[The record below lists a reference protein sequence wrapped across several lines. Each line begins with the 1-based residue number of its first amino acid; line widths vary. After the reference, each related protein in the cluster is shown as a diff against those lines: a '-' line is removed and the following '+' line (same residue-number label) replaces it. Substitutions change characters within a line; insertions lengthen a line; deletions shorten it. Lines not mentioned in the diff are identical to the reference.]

1 MARGRVHGSLWLP
14 LLLAA
19 LLLAG
24 LVPLG
29 MSNGWHVVENR
40 AFDLFSTYD
49 PPRPAAH
56 SAVIVAID
64 EPSFAE
70 IGRQWPWPRSVHAGL
85 AQALRRAGARPIGFD
100 IVFAEPSQPA
110 EDAALAAALAGDTV
124 LAADITAIAD
134 QRFEQRIRTEP
145 LAPLLA
151 GGARSGVASVD
162 LDSDGVLRRLPN
174 VPDPFAG
181 VLARLAGHEA
191 APPPG
196 ALLQYFGPPRSYP
209 TVSYYQA
216 LEPETMLPPGF
227 LSGRAAIVGLSLQ
240 AVPTVTSGGADAY
253 VTPYTVKTGR
263 LTAGAEVQAT
273 ILDNLVHRLWIT
285 PAPAWLPPAV
295 LAALL
300 LVALFG
306 TRRLGPVPSL
316 AALALLAIAIAA
328 GSYALLR
335 FGRVWLPPVL
345 PMLGTTAAI
354 IVQGGYG
361 FAREQAQRRRI
372 TRAFEHYLAPS
383 MVSRLAQDPGQ
394 LQLGGETRV
403 LTVLFC
409 DVRGFTTL
417 SERMQQDPQGLT
429 RLLNRIL
436 TPLSEAVLATG
447 GTIDKFIGDCV
458 MAFWNAP
465 LDDPDHAAHAVEA
478 ARRMLAETA
487 ALNEQLQREG
497 MASPIAIGIGINT
510 GTCVVGNMGSDR
522 RFDYSALGDSVNLAS
537 RLEGACKRYG
547 VGTVIGPDT
556 ARALDG
562 RAALVEL
569 DRLVVK
575 GRSESAAVFT
585 LLAHRSAEDGAY
597 QTLAHEH
604 DAALTAYRARRW
616 DEAQAAFLRCRN
628 IEPSLSALYDLYA
641 LRITEHEHSPPPEG
655 WAGETIAT
663 EK

>member
-1 MARGRVHGSLWLP
+1 MARGRIRDSLWPP

-19 LLLAG
+19 LLFAAL
-24 LVPLG
+24 LPLG
-29 MSNGWHVVENR
+29 ATTDWQVVENR
-40 AFDLFSTYD
+40 AFDLFSTTD
-49 PPRPAAH
+49 PPQPAAH
-56 SAVIVAID
+56 GAVVVAID

-70 IGRQWPWPRSVHAGL
+70 IGRQWPWPRGVHARL
-85 AQALRRAGARPIGFD
+85 AGALRRAGARPIGFD

-110 EDAALAAALAGDTV
+110 EDAALAAALAADTV

-134 QRFEQRIRTEP
+134 PRFEQRIRTEP
-145 LAPLLA
+145 MAALLA

-162 LDSDGVLRRLPN
+162 LDPDGVLRRVPN
-174 VPDPFAG
+174 VPDPFAAM
-181 VLARLAGHEA
+181 LARLAGHDSV
-191 APPPG
+191 PPPG

-216 LEPETMLPPGF
+216 LEPGAMLPPGA
-227 LSGRAAIVGLSLQ
+227 LAGKAAIVGFSLQ
-240 AVPTVTSGGADAY
+240 TVPTVTSGGVDAF

-273 ILDNLVHRLWIT
+273 ILDNLAQGLWIA
-285 PAPAWLPPAV
+285 PAPPWLPPVTLAV
-295 LAALL
+295 LL
-300 LVALFG
+300 LVALAG

-345 PMLGTTAAI
+345 PALGTTAAI
-354 IVQGGYG
+354 VIQGSYG

-447 GTIDKFIGDCV
+447 GTIDKYIGDCV

-478 ARRMLAETA
+478 ARRMLADIA
-487 ALNEQLQREG
+487 ALNETLQREG
-497 MASPIAIGIGINT
+497 MAGPIAIGIGINT

-547 VGTVIGPDT
+547 VGTVIGPET
-556 ARALDG
+556 ARALEG
-562 RAALVEL
+562 RAALIEL

-575 GRSESAAVFT
+575 GRREPASVCT
-585 LLAHRSAEDGAY
+585 LLAHRRVEDGLY
-597 QTLAHEH
+597 QELARQHET
-604 DAALTAYRARRW
+604 ALAAYRARRW
-616 DEAQAAFLRCRN
+616 DEAREGFARCREL
-628 IEPSLSALYDLYA
+628 EPSLSALYHLYA
-641 LRITEHEHSPPPEG
+641 LRIAEHEREPPPDG
-655 WAGETIAT
+655 WAGETIAA

>member
-1 MARGRVHGSLWLP
+1 MAPGREHGGLWLP

-19 LLLAG
+19 LLFAAL
-24 LVPLG
+24 LPLG
-29 MSNGWHVVENR
+29 ASKDWQVVENR

-49 PPRPAAH
+49 PPLPATH
-56 SAVIVAID
+56 GAVIVAID

-70 IGRQWPWPRSVHAGL
+70 IGRQWPWPRGVHARL
-85 AQALRRAGARPIGFD
+85 AEALRQAGARPIGFD

-110 EDAALAAALAGDTV
+110 EDAALAAALADDTV

-134 QRFEQRIRTEP
+134 PRFEQRIRTEP
-145 LAPLLA
+145 MAPLLA

-162 LDSDGVLRRLPN
+162 LDPDGVLRRLPN

-181 VLARLAGHEA
+181 VLARLAGHDA

-216 LEPETMLPPGF
+216 LQPATMLPPG
-227 LSGRAAIVGLSLQ
+227 LLAGKAAIVGFSLQ
-240 AVPTVTSGGADAY
+240 AAPTVTSGGADAFA
-253 VTPYTVKTGR
+253 TPYTVKTGR

-273 ILDNLVHRLWIT
+273 ILDNLAQGLWIT
-285 PAPAWLPPAV
+285 PAPPWLPPTVLAV
-295 LAALL
+295 LLLAAL
-300 LVALFG
+300 AG
-306 TRRLGPVPSL
+306 TRRLGPVPAL

-328 GSYALLR
+328 SSYALLR

-345 PMLGTTAAI
+345 PALGTTAAI
-354 IVQGGYG
+354 VIQGSYG
-361 FAREQAQRRRI
+361 FAREQAQRRRV

-465 LDDPDHAAHAVEA
+465 LDDPDHAAHAIEA
-478 ARRMLAETA
+478 ARRMLTEMA
-487 ALNEQLQREG
+487 ALNQALRQEG
-497 MASPIAIGIGINT
+497 MAGPIAVGIGINT
-510 GTCVVGNMGSDR
+510 GTCVVGNMGSAQ

-556 ARALDG
+556 ARELDG

-575 GRSESAAVFT
+575 GRREPVAVFT
-585 LLAHRSAEDGAY
+585 LLAHRGVEDSAYRALTGQHA
-597 QTLAHEH
+597 
-604 DAALTAYRARRW
+604 AALAAYRARRW
-616 DEAQAAFLRCRN
+616 AEARAAFLPCRE

-641 LRITEHEHSPPPEG
+641 RRIAEHERDPPPEG
-655 WAGETIAT
+655 WAGETIAA

>member
-1 MARGRVHGSLWLP
+1 MAPGRVHGSLWLP

-19 LLLAG
+19 LLFAAL
-24 LVPLG
+24 LPLG
-29 MSNGWHVVENR
+29 ASNGWQGVENR

-56 SAVIVAID
+56 GAVVVAID

-70 IGRQWPWPRSVHAGL
+70 IGRQWPWPRGVHARL
-85 AQALRRAGARPIGFD
+85 AEALRQAGARPIGFD

-134 QRFEQRIRTEP
+134 PRFEQRIRTEP
-145 LAPLLA
+145 MAPLLA

-162 LDSDGVLRRLPN
+162 LDPDGVLRRLPN

-181 VLARLAGHEA
+181 VLARLAGHDA
-191 APPPG
+191 SPPPG

-216 LEPETMLPPGF
+216 LQPGTMLPPG
-227 LSGRAAIVGLSLQ
+227 LLAGKAAIIGFSLQ
-240 AVPTVTSGGADAY
+240 TAPTVTSGGADAFA
-253 VTPYTVKTGR
+253 TPYTVKTGR

-273 ILDNLVHRLWIT
+273 ILDNLAQGLWIT
-285 PAPAWLPPAV
+285 PAPPWLPPLV
-295 LAALL
+295 LAVLL
-300 LVALFG
+300 LVALVG
-306 TRRLGPVPSL
+306 TRRLGPVPAL

-335 FGRVWLPPVL
+335 FSRVWLPPVL
-345 PMLGTTAAI
+345 PALGTTAAI
-354 IVQGGYG
+354 VIQGSYG
-361 FAREQAQRRRI
+361 FAREQAQRRRV

-465 LDDPDHAAHAVEA
+465 LDDPDHAAHAIEA
-478 ARRMLAETA
+478 ARRMLAEMA
-487 ALNEQLQREG
+487 ALNEALRQEG
-497 MASPIAIGIGINT
+497 VAGPIAVGIGINT
-510 GTCVVGNMGSDR
+510 GTCVVGNMGSAQ

-575 GRSESAAVFT
+575 GRREPAAVFT
-585 LLAHRSAEDGAY
+585 LLAHRGVEDGAFRA
-597 QTLAHEH
+597 LAGQHE
-604 DAALTAYRARRW
+604 AALAAYRARRW
-616 DEAQAAFLRCRN
+616 AEARAAFLRCRE

-641 LRITEHEHSPPPEG
+641 LRIAEHEHSPPPEG
-655 WAGETIAT
+655 WAGETIAA